1 LLLFLFVTLPKCRNR
16 YPRIKLIIAQRILYS
31 GADNPSPGGS
41 AKADGKLL
49 PIMPL
54 IKWGK
59 VLIRQIPAKKA

>member
-1 LLLFLFVTLPKCRNR
+1 
-16 YPRIKLIIAQRILYS
+16 
-31 GADNPSPGGS
+31 ADNPSPGGS